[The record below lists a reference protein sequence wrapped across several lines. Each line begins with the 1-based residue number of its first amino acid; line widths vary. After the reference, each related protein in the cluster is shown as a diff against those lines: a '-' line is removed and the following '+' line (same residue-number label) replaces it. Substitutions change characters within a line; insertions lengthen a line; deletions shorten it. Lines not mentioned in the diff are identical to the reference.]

1 MLGRDVAV
9 KVLPR
14 SLATDPERVARL
26 LREARVVASLNHP
39 NIAQIYGVEQGALVM
54 ELVHGKTLES
64 PMPVGTALD
73 YAGQIAAALEAAHEK
88 GVVHRDLKPTNI
100 MTTPDGTVKV
110 LDFGLAAI
118 EHESLT
124 DLPGTQQEAPEP
136 ATVTRG
142 GAIMG
147 TPAYMSPEQA
157 SGKPVDKRTDIWS
170 FGVVVWELLT
180 GRRLFE
186 GDTTAETLSNVKTA
200 AIDLQRLPRETPIA
214 IRDLL
219 ARCLDRDPRTRLRDI
234 GEARIQIQRVS
245 SRDAASQQRFST
257 ERLASRGDMGEH
269 RAGGRCLRRLFVI
282 ERRAARRL
290 EPPLP
295 LTFHIPAP
303 LQTTFASGPALSPD
317 GRHVAFTARSADGRV
332 RIWVHSFDSAR
343 RASAAGHGGRVQ
355 SAVLVSRQPLRRV
368 RDRDDLEEDCR
379 GRRASRDAVRSVRP
393 GIDRQPRFSRR
404 RVELRRRHRLCH
416 LEQRL
421 VAHSGHGRRSGSS
434 DSRRRLRVSG
444 LSSRWRARSV
454 YLVRK

>member
-1 MLGRDVAV
+1 MPSEARAELLATECRDDEEMRREVERLLAFETAADRFLERQALTVPSRLGPYEIESILGIGGMGEVYGGRDTVLGRDVAV

-124 DLPGTQQEAPEP
+124 NLPGTQQEAPEP

-147 TPAYMSPEQA
+147 TPPYMSPEQA

-170 FGVVVWELLT
+170 FGVVIWELLT

-186 GDTTAETLSNVKTA
+186 GDTIAETLSNVKTA
-200 AIDLQRLPRETPIA
+200 AIDLRRLPRETPIA
-214 IRDLL
+214 IRGLL
-219 ARCLDRDPRTRLRDI
+219 ARCLDRDPRTRLEISAKR
-234 GEARIQIQRVS
+234 AF
-245 SRDAASQQRFST
+245 RFR
-257 ERLASRGDMGEH
+257 E
-269 RAGGRCLRRLFVI
+269 F
-282 ERRAARRL
+282 
-290 EPPLP
+290 
-295 LTFHIPAP
+295 
-303 LQTTFASGPALSPD
+303 
-317 GRHVAFTARSADGRV
+317 
-332 RIWVHSFDSAR
+332 
-343 RASAAGHGGRVQ
+343 
-355 SAVLVSRQPLRRV
+355 
-368 RDRDDLEEDCR
+368 
-379 GRRASRDAVRSVRP
+379 
-393 GIDRQPRFSRR
+393 
-404 RVELRRRHRLCH
+404 
-416 LEQRL
+416 
-421 VAHSGHGRRSGSS
+421 
-434 DSRRRLRVSG
+434 
-444 LSSRWRARSV
+444 
-454 YLVRK
+454 